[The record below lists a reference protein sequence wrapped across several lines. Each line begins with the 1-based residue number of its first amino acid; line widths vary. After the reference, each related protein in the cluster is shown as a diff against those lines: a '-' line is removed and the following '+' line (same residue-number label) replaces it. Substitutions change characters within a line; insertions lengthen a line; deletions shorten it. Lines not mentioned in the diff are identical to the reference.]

1 MKVFARTFFRE
12 HPHLA
17 IPLLAFLF
25 GFGICWICYRL
36 CHKIFFNAIKVNQTL
51 LYIYCLVGAILWGL
65 VTMNEMPKAD
75 ESKQKSKLS
84 FELRLYPKNDEPTL
98 NKQTFLK
105 QVYADKQYLSEQW
118 QQTIT
123 NIKTNKRQVP
133 QAHEIGLKNLQNS
146 LNFINSTLD
155 TNSSFNYSD
164 FITNF
169 VTTSSNNLKSIPFN
183 RCNEVV
189 FRSTNSQSLD
199 EKLKNGTATMMD
211 ALVAQQ
217 YLGINLSNYGYQP
230 PFNAEFAL
238 ICETSLYDYMVLD
251 LSINTAV
258 ELSQNST
265 WKKDGTIQYDFDKA
279 EKDGFSA
286 TQVIDILKSEIDINW
301 QLISQ
306 RTNNDINAIYWTLY
320 LYNTENG
327 FIPLRDEQETNTNL
341 NALLLA
347 CFLNFAVTLVAF
359 VFAKFILTPLSAE
372 VYEKEKNLVG
382 VRVMKLLF
390 GVVIAI
396 GVAWTFIFAADIV
409 KDSVSLSFNKLKEF
423 LSLFLI
429 LVTPLFFILWGI
441 SYIAFGS
448 GNPFFVFKYKPNQ
461 RRKKDDTAEYIDTE
475 IVE

>member
-1 MKVFARTFFRE
+1 
-12 HPHLA
+12 
-17 IPLLAFLF
+17 
-25 GFGICWICYRL
+25 
-36 CHKIFFNAIKVNQTL
+36 
-51 LYIYCLVGAILWGL
+51 
-65 VTMNEMPKAD
+65 
-75 ESKQKSKLS
+75 
-84 FELRLYPKNDEPTL
+84 
-98 NKQTFLK
+98 
-105 QVYADKQYLSEQW
+105 
-118 QQTIT
+118 
-123 NIKTNKRQVP
+123 
-133 QAHEIGLKNLQNS
+133 
-146 LNFINSTLD
+146 
-155 TNSSFNYSD
+155 
-164 FITNF
+164 
-169 VTTSSNNLKSIPFN
+169 
-183 RCNEVV
+183 
-189 FRSTNSQSLD
+189 
-199 EKLKNGTATMMD
+199 
-211 ALVAQQ
+211 
-217 YLGINLSNYGYQP
+217 
-230 PFNAEFAL
+230 
-238 ICETSLYDYMVLD
+238 MVLD

-301 QLISQ
+301 QFISQ

-341 NALLLA
+341 NTLLLA

-448 GNPFFVFKYKPNQ
+448 GNPFFVFKYKPNK